1 MLANYAYLCYHFATM
16 KTKMSKQLVFIDDS
30 GDPGFKKGVS
40 SANLIMAAVF
50 FDDTEHAR

>member
-1 MLANYAYLCYHFATM
+1 M

-30 GDPGFKKGVS
+30 GDPGFKKGAS